1 MAPKSAADFAFLL
14 HGFHYLSDS
23 GTMAIILP
31 HGVLFR
37 GGAEAN
43 IRKKLLQD
51 DNIDCIIGLPSN
63 LFYSTG
69 IPVRIIVLK
78 KCRKSD
84 DILFINAAEH
94 YDKDKKQN
102 TLSPAHIDKIVE
114 TYRYRKEE
122 DRFSRRVTLREIADN
137 DYNLNITRYVSLA
150 QEEARIDLAE
160 NQKRLVRI
168 EEDLTK
174 GRTKFN
180 RFLKELGLE
189 EI

>member
-1 MAPKSAADFAFLL
+1 M
-14 HGFHYLSDS
+14 
-23 GTMAIILP
+23 
-31 HGVLFR
+31 
-37 GGAEAN
+37 
-43 IRKKLLQD
+43 
-51 DNIDCIIGLPSN
+51 
-63 LFYSTG
+63 
-69 IPVRIIVLK
+69 
-78 KCRKSD
+78 
-84 DILFINAAEH
+84 
-94 YDKDKKQN
+94 
-102 TLSPAHIDKIVE
+102 E

-174 GRTKFN
+174 ARTKFN